1 MVGAA
6 PEPDAKPPSAGEV
19 GALRTK
25 LATLSAINGA
35 LRDENDELR
44 RAVEE
49 ASDAG
54 GTAGSDVERRLA
66 DAEETVASLTR
77 QRDEL
82 EAHLLDRSEDDSET
96 NARLAD
102 AKRRNR
108 DREKE
113 LERAAREIGVLQ
125 GERRKL
131 ELATA
136 DARRER
142 GAAEQKLVRAEEN
155 ARFAR
160 ERHEA
165 ETRDAE
171 ALLEDLRRRLTR
183 SERDAKAERASLLT
197 QLEAAQSATAA
208 ALGEEAQTAV
218 ADAEARAAKAERD
231 AEAARAAAAAADAAA
246 AEAAEAAANE
256 IRGAESRARD
266 AESGGTSFD
275 EALASAVA
283 ETARA
288 AERTRRELARART
301 ELANESRSR
310 ARLEKE
316 LEEDRAQCSAKI
328 EELERESRQGS
339 IECQA
344 ALRAVRD
351 RASAAEADATRAE
364 TRVVELTDAAAELAR
379 ALDAERKE
387 KAERDRS
394 AAALASGVDALRTEL
409 EETRARLERLA
420 DERDRAREE
429 VAEAR
434 AEARERNAALD
445 VRSADESAD
454 RPPAVS
460 PSRVDDKGPVTIP
473 DGGAFGGGGF
483 DVSALVESSNRR
495 REERARQTDAIRAA
509 VRDAEARHAEE
520 SAKRVAELADARERA
535 ESAESALA
543 VLAADV
549 SDASAATAAD
559 ADSAETARRRAAI
572 DAASANLERYREE
585 ARVANEARAALAAD
599 RETLLEMLGE
609 KTETCDSLETSLRL
623 ATERLERRD
632 ATDALRVSRPVS
644 HNRGGRSR
652 VTNDEKRPS
661 RRDAYVATLTHAV
674 FVARGKSELEPADD

>member
-1 MVGAA
+1 M
-6 PEPDAKPPSAGEV
+6 
-19 GALRTK
+19 
-25 LATLSAINGA
+25 
-35 LRDENDELR
+35 
-44 RAVEE
+44 
-49 ASDAG
+49 
-54 GTAGSDVERRLA
+54 
-66 DAEETVASLTR
+66 
-77 QRDEL
+77 
-82 EAHLLDRSEDDSET
+82 
-96 NARLAD
+96 
-102 AKRRNR
+102 
-108 DREKE
+108 
-113 LERAAREIGVLQ
+113 
-125 GERRKL
+125 
-131 ELATA
+131 
-136 DARRER
+136 
-142 GAAEQKLVRAEEN
+142 
-155 ARFAR
+155 
-160 ERHEA
+160 
-165 ETRDAE
+165 
-171 ALLEDLRRRLTR
+171 
-183 SERDAKAERASLLT
+183 
-197 QLEAAQSATAA
+197 
-208 ALGEEAQTAV
+208 
-218 ADAEARAAKAERD
+218 
-231 AEAARAAAAAADAAA
+231 
-246 AEAAEAAANE
+246 
-256 IRGAESRARD
+256 
-266 AESGGTSFD
+266 
-275 EALASAVA
+275 ASAVA

-288 AERTRRELARART
+288 AELNRRELARART

-520 SAKRVAELADARERA
+520 NAKRVAELTDARERA

-549 SDASAATAAD
+549 SDASAATPD

-661 RRDAYVATLTHAV
+661 RRDAYVATLTHAD

>member
-1 MVGAA
+1 
-6 PEPDAKPPSAGEV
+6 
-19 GALRTK
+19 
-25 LATLSAINGA
+25 
-35 LRDENDELR
+35 
-44 RAVEE
+44 
-49 ASDAG
+49 
-54 GTAGSDVERRLA
+54 
-66 DAEETVASLTR
+66 
-77 QRDEL
+77 
-82 EAHLLDRSEDDSET
+82 
-96 NARLAD
+96 
-102 AKRRNR
+102 
-108 DREKE
+108 
-113 LERAAREIGVLQ
+113 
-125 GERRKL
+125 
-131 ELATA
+131 
-136 DARRER
+136 
-142 GAAEQKLVRAEEN
+142 
-155 ARFAR
+155 
-160 ERHEA
+160 
-165 ETRDAE
+165 
-171 ALLEDLRRRLTR
+171 
-183 SERDAKAERASLLT
+183 
-197 QLEAAQSATAA
+197 
-208 ALGEEAQTAV
+208 
-218 ADAEARAAKAERD
+218 
-231 AEAARAAAAAADAAA
+231 
-246 AEAAEAAANE
+246 
-256 IRGAESRARD
+256 
-266 AESGGTSFD
+266 
-275 EALASAVA
+275 
-283 ETARA
+283 
-288 AERTRRELARART
+288 
-301 ELANESRSR
+301 
-310 ARLEKE
+310 LEKE
-316 LEEDRAQCSAKI
+316 LEEDRKQSSAKI
-328 EELERESRQGS
+328 EELTRESRQGS
-339 IECQA
+339 MERQA
-344 ALRAVRD
+344 ALCAVRD

-379 ALDAERKE
+379 ALDAERE
-387 KAERDRS
+387 ENAERDRS

-473 DGGAFGGGGF
+473 NGGAFGGGGF

-495 REERARQTDAIRAA
+495 RKERARQTDAIRAA

-520 SAKRVAELADARERA
+520 SAKRVAELTDARERA

-652 VTNDEKRPS
+652 MTRDEKRPS

-674 FVARGKSELEPADD
+674 FVARGGSELEPADD